1 MKRKNDKDLTKAELI
16 SAIEKLE
23 SVMGDYNLF
32 KSFSK
37 HMQGGLLYRLGK
49 FRRLLR
55 EKK

>member
-1 MKRKNDKDLTKAELI
+1 MKRKNDKDLTKAELV

-37 HMQGGLLYRLGK
+37 HMQGGLIYRLGK